1 MKIKELDP
9 MAIEDNKIDMS
20 KDTVMNTA
28 AVSDNEDIAYTKG
41 SNVFSY
47 FPNEYFYRIYNFK
60 KNLEKLR
67 AEKVEAMHYWF
78 KDTGYKSSANSD
90 HDIINGQRRDESN
103 ITIEQLVYN
112 KTYQNVPD
120 ASYVTSTTVF
130 ASPTEMPAGV
140 SVAANALTA
149 LVPGAKDVIDKA
161 TGGPNGDEFKNKSTS
176 LWFLTD
182 DSVMGIAKQFFNET
196 LKIASNRVADYAT
209 GKLVGLQQSTIKQ
222 ADKILGSVKGW
233 VNKKINDAFEY
244 TDWGPK
250 QINRRIDN
258 KLHDIT
264 GWMARHAGYKVKW
277 FEKQRDDIM
286 RIKPVSEYVVKRML
300 SANYWELSPDSTFKN
315 LANAKDES
323 LMYANEPASPDTVD
337 NSPDGKFALRQD
349 IFGKIK
355 DEKPDWNASTFKEE
369 NDPRTERKQKRNID
383 ESDIVTG
390 KKSDQLIDT
399 KKWQRE
405 VASGLLKAR
414 TAEEQRTMHDGD
426 DRNINPIF
434 KQDELISEKRNRATE
449 SQTYLGDKDKPTP
462 TPSKAEDSLIQS
474 FSAEVDDANKSIDF
488 SSLDLQKIEE
498 EALDSYVSH
507 VKKVLKDT
515 GFGKTKEERE
525 IAEKAIN
532 DGIKTVAV
540 RAIAATINDAI
551 KEVTSAR
558 TKGEKSAD
566 GSVGGGTYLVTPLE
580 VLSGAKQIFNSKAG
594 TLEDGTVAN
603 EEPVEVEGEIETVNG
618 EQIMV
623 KPSKSIRHWESVS
636 NNQDKTLGISKNMM
650 LEDLFSSPQVANAKA
665 DSMYEGA
672 QSIVAGNYLEDPR
685 NLTARDEK
693 DVEALI
699 LARIAMSLM
708 NKESNGASFVEYDGG
723 IEKGALSANEMKLWQ
738 AIMDKLEN
746 PTSLE
751 INNAKEWVFTKASI
765 LRIWSAVKRL
775 QYGEINVFNSTS
787 GDPLADADER
797 AKEFEK
803 FVARAVT
810 AYDGL
815 IAKEL
820 KLQNNSWL
828 KYDDDFAI
836 TKEALDILLEGRTSI
851 LINEETKRF
860 IDKNGKRITA
870 EEHAKYMAAGWKW
883 GTFMDETSTINF
895 FESEEWK
902 TNQPIY
908 NLSGIELSSWDE
920 YLAQKADTSI
930 RYVQDL
936 TDGKMSIAFNEKEE
950 AKKIETDTILSLI
963 DAYESRWDILNT
975 ATSLL
980 GETTLGSTALNKLE
994 KGKQFLSGV
1003 SIWAMSKLTTAIWG
1017 NGERPN
1023 PGVGVVG
1030 YPKRSGDN
1038 ALSSNYE
1045 RDGEGNVIYEIVPN
1059 LTHFDK
1065 TLEVSQ
1071 GIKDKFGKEDGALI
1085 MYYRVSTDKNQQTV
1099 RKVLKKVITG
1109 DETVD
1114 FSDSVTAGL
1123 YICNRMTR
1131 LADDALFDDEDF
1143 DEFTNPSSNF
1153 QAAFKPTGMFDL
1165 TEDSKQDNN
1174 KLADVNTKYG
1184 FFDVSTKYRVN
1195 KTFRG
1200 GEIEYFK
1207 SGYFHYFFV
1216 KPDLNLSENHI
1227 HVMDYG
1233 NNPILTHALP
1243 ELCYSTRY
1251 LDKSWAGEA
1260 GPWHLDEEMQNYR
1273 TAYMNPYFSPLLSN
1287 AIKQLNIPDY
1297 TLDNREG
1304 FENMFG
1310 HKVTFGT
1317 TGRRSGYGTD
1327 FSISFYDTKEL
1338 LLMNIMQIWIKYIEV
1353 MYEGQAGLRCLPR
1366 QAGNLDYLGA
1376 LYYFVLEPD
1385 GQSISHW
1392 GRYTGIYPTGVP
1404 WSSVQ
1409 MASGSSDI
1417 PEFNVNFKCQWHEWN
1432 NVAVLHDFNFLM
1444 RGGPW
1449 YPTTYHSSNGNT
1461 HDILLDFKGY
1471 SQLSEIYK
1479 TSGLYNYSDSNLLA
1493 GGLVSENR
1501 ALVEYI
1507 SLLRDMDTG
1516 KTVSRKTPHRMPY
1529 KFILHFTSTDNE
1541 TMSEK
1546 VSMGPTAWANT
1557 YRSEALD
1564 DILSYTGENK
1574 FVVTEE
1580 SANEAKN
1587 GAKSVAD
1594 AAMTKALSAVRSS
1607 GIGPSF

>member
-1 MKIKELDP
+1 MSLET
-9 MAIEDNKIDMS
+9 NK
-20 KDTVMNTA
+20 A
-28 AVSDNEDIAYTKG
+28 AESDNSDTRYIENA

-47 FPNEYFYRIYNFK
+47 FPNEYYYRIYNFK

-67 AEKVEAMHYWF
+67 ADKAASMSFWF
-78 KDTGYKSSANSD
+78 KSTGYKSSANSD
-90 HDIINGQRRDESN
+90 HDIINGQRRDGSN
-103 ITIEQLVYN
+103 ITVEQLVYN

-130 ASPTEMPAGV
+130 ASPTEIPAGV
-140 SVAANALTA
+140 SVAANAISAIT
-149 LVPGAKDVIDKA
+149 PGAKDVIDKA
-161 TGGPNGDEFKNKSTS
+161 TGGPNADEFNNKSTS

-209 GKLVGLQQSTIKQ
+209 GKLMGLQQSTIKQ
-222 ADKILGSVKGW
+222 ADKILGSTKGW
-233 VNKKINDAFEY
+233 INKKINDAFEY

-264 GWMARHAGYKVKW
+264 GWMSRHAGYKVAW

-286 RIKPVSEYVVKRML
+286 RIKPVSEYVIKRML
-300 SANYWELSPDSTFKN
+300 NPNYWELNPDSTFKN
-315 LANAKDES
+315 LANATDES
-323 LMYANEPASPDTVD
+323 LMYSNPPASPKTVD
-337 NSPDGKFALRQD
+337 NSPDGKFALRED
-349 IFGKIK
+349 IFGKVK
-355 DEKPDWNASTFKEE
+355 EVEPDWNASTFKKE
-369 NDPRTERKQKRNID
+369 NNPQIERKQTRNID
-383 ESDIVTG
+383 ESDAIKG
-390 KKSDQLIDT
+390 KKSEQLIDA
-399 KKWQRE
+399 KKWQKE
-405 VASGLLKAR
+405 AASGLINAGAA
-414 TAEEQRTMHDGD
+414 TEQRSMQAGD
-426 DRNINPIF
+426 KRNINPIF
-434 KQDELISEKRNRATE
+434 KQGELISENRIKARE
-449 SQTYLGDKDKPTP
+449 SQTYLSDKSKPTP
-462 TPSKAEDSLIQS
+462 KPSKAEDSLIQS
-474 FSAEVDDANKSIDF
+474 FSAELDDADKSTSF
-488 SSLDLQKIEE
+488 SSLDLKQIEE
-498 EALDSYVSH
+498 DALSSYVSH

-558 TKGEKSAD
+558 TKGEKSTE
-566 GSVGGGTYLVTPLE
+566 GSVGGGAYLTTPLE
-580 VLSGAKQIFNSKAG
+580 VLSGAKQIFNAKAG

-623 KPSKSIRHWESVS
+623 RPSKSIRHWESVS
-636 NNQDKTLGISKNMM
+636 NNKDKTLSIDKKLM
-650 LEDLFSSPQVANAKA
+650 LEDLFSSPEVANAKA
-665 DSMYEGA
+665 EGLYDNA
-672 QSIVAGNYLEDPR
+672 QAVVQSNYLEDPR
-685 NLTARDEK
+685 NISARDEK

-708 NKESNGASFVEYDGG
+708 NNENNGASFVEYDGG

-751 INNAKEWVFTKASI
+751 INNAKPWVFTKASI

-775 QYGEINVFNSTS
+775 QYGEINVFNATS
-787 GDPLADADER
+787 GDPLADADNR

-820 KLQNNSWL
+820 NLQKNSWL

-860 IDKNGKRITA
+860 IDKNGKHISA
-870 EEHAKYMAAGWKW
+870 EEHAKYMEAGWKW
-883 GTFMDETSTINF
+883 GTFMNETSTINF
-895 FESEEWK
+895 FESNEWK
-902 TNQPIY
+902 NNQPIY

-950 AKKIETDTILSLI
+950 AKDLQTDTILSLI

-994 KGKQFLSGV
+994 KGKQFISGA
-1003 SIWAMSKLTTAIWG
+1003 SIWAMSNLTSAIWG

-1023 PGVGVVG
+1023 PGAGTVG
-1030 YPKRSGDN
+1030 YPKRSGN
-1038 ALSSNYE
+1038 SALNDNYE
-1045 RDGEGNVIYEIVPN
+1045 RDSEGNVIYEKVFK
-1059 LTHFDK
+1059 LTHYDE
-1065 TLEVSQ
+1065 TLQVSD
-1071 GIKDKFGKEDGALI
+1071 GIKDKLGKEDSALI
-1085 MYYRVSTDKNQQTV
+1085 MYYRVSTDNDQKTV

-1109 DETVD
+1109 DETLD
-1114 FSDSVTAGL
+1114 YSDSVTAGL

-1131 LADDALFDDEDF
+1131 LADDALFNDEDF
-1143 DEFTNPSSNF
+1143 DEYINPSTNF
-1153 QAAFKPTGMFDL
+1153 QAAFKPTGLFDL
-1165 TEDSKQDNN
+1165 TEDSLQDNE
-1174 KLADVNTKYG
+1174 KLKDVNTKYG
-1184 FFDVSTKYRVN
+1184 FFDISTKFRVN

-1207 SGYFHYFFV
+1207 SGYYHYFFV

-1243 ELCYSTRY
+1243 ELCYSPKY
-1251 LDKSWAGEA
+1251 LDPSWAGG
-1260 GPWHLDEEMQNYR
+1260 GPWHLDEEMFDYR
-1273 TAYMNPYFSPLLSN
+1273 TGYMNPYFSPLISN
-1287 AIKQLNIPDY
+1287 AIKQLSIPDY
-1297 TLDNREG
+1297 ALDNREG
-1304 FENMFG
+1304 YENMFG

-1317 TGRRSGYGTD
+1317 TGRKSGYGTD

-1338 LLMNIMQIWIKYIEV
+1338 LIMNIMQIWIKYIEI
-1353 MYEGQAGLRCLPR
+1353 MYEGQAGLRCIPR

-1404 WSSVQ
+1404 WSSIQ
-1409 MASGSSDI
+1409 MASGSSDV

-1449 YPTTYHSSNGNT
+1449 YPTAQHLQNGNSK
-1461 HDILLDFKGY
+1461 DILLDFKGY

-1479 TSGLYNYSDSNLLA
+1479 TSGLYNYADSNLLA
-1493 GGLVSENR
+1493 GGIVSENR

-1507 SLLRDMDTG
+1507 SMLKEDE
-1516 KTVSRKTPHRMPY
+1516 KTVSRRTPHRMPY
-1529 KFILHFTSTDNE
+1529 KFLLHFTSTDNE
-1541 TMSEK
+1541 TMSEQ
-1546 VSMGPTAWANT
+1546 VAMGPTDWANT
-1557 YRSEALD
+1557 YRAAGNHAS
-1564 DILSYTGENK
+1564 DILDYPGKNE
-1574 FVVTEE
+1574 FVVTEQSFNEQREE
-1580 SANEAKN
+1580 SAKAKAADKAHKELMN
-1587 GAKSVAD
+1587 GI
-1594 AAMTKALSAVRSS
+1594 AAAGAAGAAARATGGYK
-1607 GIGPSF
+1607 GH